1 MSVIPRSQQRGYQ
14 GKQPEVVEE
23 EGAMW
28 LWLLNGC
35 LPAVVFISVFLVFR
49 IDINCGAGSNR
60 VEKYISHTHTI

>member
-35 LPAVVFISVFLVFR
+35 LPAVVF
-49 IDINCGAGSNR
+49 N
-60 VEKYISHTHTI
+60 